1 MKNKDLTIGNE
12 SKVILAFS
20 VPILLGNIFQQLY
33 NLSDSIIV
41 GRFLGK
47 QALASVGFYF
57 QINLLL
63 IAISMGISIGFS
75 ILTSQYF
82 GSKNF
87 KNIEKLFST
96 NLIFS
101 FFMSS
106 TISLLLFLLQKYF
119 FEILKVPPQI
129 YNLTQHYYCVMILG
143 IIPVFLYNS
152 ISGILRGIGDSK
164 GPMLFLIVSTLINIM
179 LDLIFILNFSMGVK
193 GAAYATIISQFFSFL
208 GSYIYVLKF
217 YPNLN
222 LKLYD
227 FDIIILKSSLKI
239 SMPAMIQ
246 YLFACLGMI
255 VIQVLINGY
264 GTTYMAAFIIASRI
278 DALAQMPILNLSS
291 ALSNFISQNIG
302 AKKTERIK
310 NGFYASLKSG
320 MIISTTISIF
330 ILLNK
335 QIIVSMFTKDIEL
348 ISIAINYLEIV
359 SIFYI
364 LFALMQLT
372 NGVLIGY
379 RKAFIPMI
387 STIISLCLIQVPISI
402 LLSSTNLKFLGICI
416 AVPIGWFFGFL
427 IRFIYYY
434 KNIFKNNYVDVNLKT
449 ILPIKHSA

>member
-20 VPILLGNIFQQLY
+20 IPLLLGNLFQQIY

-41 GRFLGK
+41 GRLLGK

-57 QINLLL
+57 QINLLI

-75 ILTSQYF
+75 ILTSKYF

-87 KNIEKLFST
+87 RNIEKLFST
-96 NLIFS
+96 SFIF
-101 FFMSS
+101 
-106 TISLLLFLLQKYF
+106 SLLLSLTIVLLLLFFQKNIF
-119 FEILKVPPQI
+119 KILNIPSQI
-129 YNLTQHYYCVMILG
+129 YKLTQLYYQVMLLG
-143 IIPVFLYNS
+143 IIPIFLYNAV
-152 ISGILRGIGDSK
+152 SGILRGIGDSK
-164 GPMLFLIVSTLINIM
+164 GPMIFLIASTLLNIL
-179 LDLIFILNFSMGVK
+179 LDLIFILNLNMGVK
-193 GAAYATIISQFFSFL
+193 GAAFATVISQLFSLL
-208 GSYIYVLKF
+208 GSYIYIIKF

-227 FDIIILKSSLKI
+227 FDTNILKYSLKI
-239 SMPAMIQ
+239 GIPATMQ

-278 DALAQMPILNLSS
+278 DALAQMPILNLGN

-302 AKKTERIK
+302 AKKTDRIK
-310 NGFYASLKSG
+310 NGFYSTVKSG
-320 MIISTTISIF
+320 SVISITISML

-335 QIIVSMFTKDIEL
+335 YTIVSMFTKDTEVINV
-348 ISIAINYLEIV
+348 AINYLKIV
-359 SIFYI
+359 SGFYI
-364 LFALMQLT
+364 LFAIMQIT

-379 RKAFIPMI
+379 RKSLIPMI
-387 STIISLCLIQVPISI
+387 STIVSLCLIQVPISI
-402 LLSSTNLKFLGICI
+402 YLSSTKLKFLGICI

-434 KNIFKNNYVDVNLKT
+434 KNIFKNNYLDISSENT
-449 ILPIKHSA
+449 ISNEHSA